1 MKILQNNWQNLLQ
14 QNGPKQADF
23 DAKIEKGQTVQVNQ
37 YMLDILN
44 NLAKMHKVLS
54 TTMET
59 GQLEVI
65 FKEAFRLL
73 VVEIENFF
81 QNINTDSKFAKTRAR
96 LDLTQI
102 QRQISALQF
111 ERANVSEMA
120 EQKIKS
126 LVITKCGVQQQ
137 VPEKPTD
144 EQSEQQPATQNNEE
158 EKKE

>member
-1 MKILQNNWQNLLQ
+1 
-14 QNGPKQADF
+14 
-23 DAKIEKGQTVQVNQ
+23 
-37 YMLDILN
+37 
-44 NLAKMHKVLS
+44 
-54 TTMET
+54 MET

-73 VVEIENFF
+73 VVEIESFCS
-81 QNINTDSKFAKTRAR
+81 QINTESKFAKTRAR

-102 QRQISALQF
+102 QTQISALQF

-137 VPEKPTD
+137 AQANAAD
-144 EQSEQQPATQNNEE
+144 EQTEPASQNNEE
-158 EKKE
+158 EKKD